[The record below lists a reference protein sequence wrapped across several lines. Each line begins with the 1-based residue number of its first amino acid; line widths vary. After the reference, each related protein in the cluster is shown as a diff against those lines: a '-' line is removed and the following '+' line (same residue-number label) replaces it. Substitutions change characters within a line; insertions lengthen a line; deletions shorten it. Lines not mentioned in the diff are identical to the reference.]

1 MVQIE
6 KSPES
11 TDFAALTK
19 VLVVKAKS
27 ADDMTRY
34 SALRWLNSFLSHC
47 LPASHD
53 SMMAFMADL
62 IIAVLPC
69 LSHSTKDIKE
79 AAVSCNSRL
88 LSLNL
93 SKHLTSVGI
102 GPVLTALR
110 SEVASEQQPTRL
122 ESLRWFQVLL
132 QHNKDEVLRQWDD
145 IMPAL
150 LDALSASSDAVVK
163 QVCVH

>member
-1 MVQIE
+1 
-6 KSPES
+6 
-11 TDFAALTK
+11 
-19 VLVVKAKS
+19 
-27 ADDMTRY
+27 MTRY
-34 SALRWLNSFLSHC
+34 TAIRWLNSFLSNPL

-79 AAVSCNSRL
+79 AASSCNSRL

-93 SKHLTSVGI
+93 AKHLASSGL
-102 GPVLTALR
+102 GPVLTALS

-132 QHNKDEVLRQWDD
+132 QHNKEEVLRQWND

-150 LDALSASSDAVVK
+150 LDALTASSDAVVK
-163 QVCVH
+163 QARSSLAILRLSASVNHLCGLLS